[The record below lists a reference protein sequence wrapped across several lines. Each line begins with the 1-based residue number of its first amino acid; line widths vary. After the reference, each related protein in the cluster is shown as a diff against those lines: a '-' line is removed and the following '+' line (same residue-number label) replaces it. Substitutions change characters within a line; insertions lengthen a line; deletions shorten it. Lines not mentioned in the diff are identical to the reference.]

1 MSERIQKILAR
12 AGHGSRRQIEAW
24 IQEGKITVNGETAKL
39 GISISEE
46 DNVQL
51 NGRDIEFH
59 ISSTCRVMAY
69 HKPEGELC
77 TRSDPEG
84 RTTVFDKI
92 PPPETGRWILVGR
105 LDINT
110 SGLLLLTTDGELA
123 NRLMHPSSQIERE
136 YAVRVLGEV
145 DLLVLKQLKSGVML
159 EDGMASFSRIVDV
172 GGRGANRWYNVILKE
187 GKNHEVR
194 RLWASQGLT
203 VSRLKRIRFGPI
215 VLSGGLRVGRWREL
229 EIPEI
234 QPLLKQAGLP
244 EMEEPKLD
252 LNHNRDQSRQNK
264 RAKPTKNTKYKTREN
279 TREKSKYTNSASS
292 VGEDKNNRSQKSK
305 YKKSSSRNRFSG

>member
-1 MSERIQKILAR
+1 MSERIQKVLAR
-12 AGHGSRRQIEAW
+12 TGHGSRRQIETW
-24 IQEGKITVNGETAKL
+24 IKEGRITVNGEIAQL
-39 GISISEE
+39 GASISEE
-46 DNVQL
+46 DAVQL
-51 NGRDIEFH
+51 NGRDIEFNV
-59 ISSTCRVMAY
+59 SNECRVMAY

-92 PPPETGRWILVGR
+92 PAPESGRWILVGR

-123 NRLMHPSSQIERE
+123 NRLMHPSSQVERE

-145 DLLVLKQLKSGVML
+145 DLLILKQLKTGVML

-187 GKNHEVR
+187 GRNHEVR

-203 VSRLKRIRFGPI
+203 VSRLKRIRFGPV

-234 QPLLKQAGLP
+234 QPLRKQVGLP
-244 EMEEPKLD
+244 EMLEPKPSLQNSRD
-252 LNHNRDQSRQNK
+252 KSRKNNRE
-264 RAKPTKNTKYKTREN
+264 KPEKNTKSETREN
-279 TREKSKYTNSASS
+279 TRGKSRYASS
-292 VGEDKNNRSQKSK
+292 DRNNSSKQNSK
-305 YKKSSSRNRFSG
+305 YKKSSTRNRFSR